1 MLISVVA
8 ILFVAKCLST
18 GMKWHLAS
26 QNLDLAML
34 VVQQLQE
41 KYLAARFIFAYYT
54 AAFEKVAPSQRPLL
68 DAGSAPAPA
77 PASTASTL
85 PTGSCSNTFPNL
97 AATSTSTN
105 TANFENTPRI
115 YERGVEARGGPSTTS
130 PFHAVESFSS
140 GQEDHLGTWAECFP
154 ASMAADFDILFGA
167 EGIMRGFEELV

>member
-1 MLISVVA
+1 MLISIIA

-68 DAGSAPAPA
+68 DAPSASATSSL
-77 PASTASTL
+77 STAS
-85 PTGSCSNTFPNL
+85 CSNAFPN
-97 AATSTSTN
+97 TTN
-105 TANFENTPRI
+105 AVTTTTANTSSIENVPGMYGRAA
-115 YERGVEARGGPSTTS
+115 EGRAGPGPDIS
-130 PFHAVESFSS
+130 PFNAVESFSS